1 MCAYRSFVEILIKWL
16 LNLILQSIGFLI
28 LSTLCRFAIE
38 VGLSKQAA
46 TSAFM
51 KDYTSWIINIAS
63 GLPVW
68 DYAAEVIPMVVL
80 ILLAA
85 WLYKAASGSFF
96 DWPWKYVIL
105 GTILSYMLI
114 IVHWITD
121 SDRFGGTLMSQNI
134 GRTYIP
140 RIIYAIALGQLL
152 LLTFG
157 QLFKNSS
164 LDCKTILVAKTM
176 AILSAWSSTVILLS
190 GKQGPMVAF
199 ASIVGGALS
208 FCALMLY
215 KLAISCCMI
224 LQIHLCHG
232 FTYAANICRLAMGI
246 AIYLSIS

>member
-1 MCAYRSFVEILIKWL
+1 M
-16 LNLILQSIGFLI
+16 QSIGFLI

-51 KDYTSWIINIAS
+51 KDFTSWIINIAS

-85 WLYKAASGSFF
+85 WLYKATSGSLF

-121 SDRFGGTLMSQNI
+121 SGGFGGALMPQSI
-134 GRTYIP
+134 GRSYIP

-152 LLTFG
+152 LLAFG

-176 AILSAWSSTVILLS
+176 AILPCGV
-190 GKQGPMVAF
+190 Q
-199 ASIVGGALS
+199 LS
-208 FCALMLY
+208 FFFQENRVPWLL
-215 KLAISCCMI
+215 L
-224 LQIHLCHG
+224 HP
-232 FTYAANICRLAMGI
+232 
-246 AIYLSIS
+246 